1 MHLLE
6 QFFLADQC
14 QGRPC
19 KRQSSFPAVGFHGI
33 LSCNGAAMNSLG
45 FRVGGSLSRSQDV
58 EQCRRMNWCLFY
70 LALESLIESCLAKS
84 WSFGMLNLGP
94 CLRNLKLRHVTH
106 TSEKRQTWQ
115 IYNELQGLGWMNNKN
130 CLPQSRKVSYCHRSL
145 KTYHIVIAHSV
156 NHNRFCHYHPL
167 ATCGI
172 SFISWGWHCCFKLQ
186 ILGFG
191 LGMFALFEA

>member
-45 FRVGGSLSRSQDV
+45 FRVGGSLSRCSQDV

-70 LALESLIESCLAKS
+70 LSLESLIESCLAKS

-106 TSEKRQTWQ
+106 TSEKKNRHDRF
-115 IYNELQGLGWMNNKN
+115 IMNCKAWVEWTI
-130 CLPQSRKVSYCHRSL
+130 KTVCH
-145 KTYHIVIAHSV
+145 KAEKYHIVIAHSV